1 MGDTFTF
8 DELFNMSCSFA
19 RQIDDEPLFLS
30 FMATMFKAHADENG
44 LNLVDYVNS
53 FAEFIKFSESPES
66 EQLTKLFTALFNHNE
81 E

>member
-8 DELFNMSCSFA
+8 DELFNMSCAFA
-19 RQIDDEPLFLS
+19 RQIDDEYLFLS
-30 FMATMFKAHADENG
+30 FMATMFKSYVDANG
-44 LNLVDYVNS
+44 LNMVDYVNS